1 MATIK
6 LVNIENTTITEKAE
20 TAGACAGFLAGAAVG
35 AKIASTG
42 SWWLGPVVA
51 PIAVASGALVG
62 GVIGAEGG
70 KNLGSVIATR
80 L

>member
-1 MATIK
+1 MVAIK
-6 LVNIENTTITEKAE
+6 LVNIENTTISEKAE
-20 TAGACAGFLAGAAVG
+20 TAGACVGFLTGAAVG

-42 SWWLGPVVA
+42 SWWLGPVGV
-51 PIAVASGALVG
+51 PIAVASGALIG

-70 KNLGSVIATR
+70 RSLGSIIATQ